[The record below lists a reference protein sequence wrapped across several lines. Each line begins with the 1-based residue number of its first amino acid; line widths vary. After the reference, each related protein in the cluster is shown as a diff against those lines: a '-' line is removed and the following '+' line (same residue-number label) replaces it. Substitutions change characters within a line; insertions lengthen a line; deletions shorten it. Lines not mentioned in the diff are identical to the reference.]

1 MTVESLLTVLG
12 QPGQP
17 NSLYAA
23 LDRATK
29 EVAGHQLFTL
39 LYVHGNDVVR
49 TYSNRPAEYPVSG
62 SKPMGKT
69 PWGDHVIHGRKPWLG
84 RDKAGIRWAF
94 FDHVLIESMGLGSS
108 INIPVLYDGLC
119 IGTMN
124 LLDAEHHYEERH
136 VQALIPYGQLLIPA
150 FNEARRQAATK

>member
-150 FNEARRQAATK
+150 FNEARRQAAK

>member
-1 MTVESLLTVLG
+1 MTVQDLLSVLG

-150 FNEARRQAATK
+150 FNEARRQAAK